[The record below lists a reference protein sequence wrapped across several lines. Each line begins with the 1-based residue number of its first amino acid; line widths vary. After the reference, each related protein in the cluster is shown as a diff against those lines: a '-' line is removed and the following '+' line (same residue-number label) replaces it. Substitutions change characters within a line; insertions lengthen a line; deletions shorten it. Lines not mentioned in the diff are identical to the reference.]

1 MRIKFCTICMI
12 ATMVSILVTSCSKEY
27 SSPLKGQVVKDLTF
41 ESSQSSNSVSIA
53 DTDLTGYTIK
63 SSELWCTAAAQGK
76 ILNVTV
82 QTNDTYDERQAT
94 ITVTDPGD
102 QTTISFKVLQ
112 KQNDVI
118 MIDGSTF
125 VVPEEGGDV
134 TIKVQSNV
142 NYDVEIPTSAS
153 WLTVSTKASTRGLV
167 SSTIVLTAEKNNSGE
182 EREAIVII
190 VDKKSGISSKI
201 TIKQSLTPYIEID
214 KDQISLSE
222 NEKDIE
228 IAVKTNIKVET
239 IITDNWITDNGKD
252 SNGDLS
258 FIQKLKVS
266 AFSGRLSRS
275 TVVTFKSQDNKLN
288 LEKKVTITQT
298 KEVKYVAKEVDLGL
312 SILWSEYNL
321 GATSPED
328 FGEYFAWGETQ
339 PKESYEKDTYLY
351 YDQSMKQYID
361 IGEDI
366 SGTKYDAAH
375 VNIGNGWRMPTKTEL
390 QELRNNCEWEWTKI
404 GNILGYKVIGK
415 NGNFIFIPAAGVMF
429 YKILSNEND
438 WIEYWSSTSVKTGD
452 ANIIVETGHERI
464 PTIDHYHKESGFSIR
479 PVKSK

>member
-1 MRIKFCTICMI
+1 
-12 ATMVSILVTSCSKEY
+12 
-27 SSPLKGQVVKDLTF
+27 
-41 ESSQSSNSVSIA
+41 
-53 DTDLTGYTIK
+53 
-63 SSELWCTAAAQGK
+63 
-76 ILNVTV
+76 
-82 QTNDTYDERQAT
+82 
-94 ITVTDPGD
+94 
-102 QTTISFKVLQ
+102 
-112 KQNDVI
+112 
-118 MIDGSTF
+118 
-125 VVPEEGGDV
+125 
-134 TIKVQSNV
+134 
-142 NYDVEIPTSAS
+142 
-153 WLTVSTKASTRGLV
+153 
-167 SSTIVLTAEKNNSGE
+167 
-182 EREAIVII
+182 
-190 VDKKSGISSKI
+190 
-201 TIKQSLTPYIEID
+201 
-214 KDQISLSE
+214 
-222 NEKDIE
+222 
-228 IAVKTNIKVET
+228 
-239 IITDNWITDNGKD
+239 
-252 SNGDLS
+252 
-258 FIQKLKVS
+258 
-266 AFSGRLSRS
+266 
-275 TVVTFKSQDNKLN
+275 
-288 LEKKVTITQT
+288 
-298 KEVKYVAKEVDLGL
+298 LGL

-438 WIEYWSSTSVKTGD
+438 WIEYWSSTIVKTGD